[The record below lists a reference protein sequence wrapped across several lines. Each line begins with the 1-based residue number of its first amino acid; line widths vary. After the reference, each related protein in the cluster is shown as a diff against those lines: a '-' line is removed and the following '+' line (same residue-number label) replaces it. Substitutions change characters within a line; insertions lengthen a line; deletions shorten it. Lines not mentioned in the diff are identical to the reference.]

1 MFTVDGSFHDVKT
14 AWKAVF
20 SRGSS
25 LSFPQQNT
33 FSAILQLGKIAED
46 GEIIKS
52 IKIIFTVRR
61 PRTPVNALKIGDCL
75 KPEGCFFAENVSYG
89 RRVDPPNVL
98 CKFACGKLEAD
109 SKPNYI
115 GKDDST
121 VRRSVNRQ

>member
-1 MFTVDGSFHDVKT
+1 MLKLCSCYV
-14 AWKAVF
+14 ARVF
-20 SRGSS
+20 
-25 LSFPQQNT
+25 LSHLF
-33 FSAILQLGKIAED
+33 
-46 GEIIKS
+46 IIPFFFDFKQ
-52 IKIIFTVRR
+52 VL
-61 PRTPVNALKIGDCL
+61 RTPVDATKVGDNL